1 MMYAPGDFSFM
12 VDDMWRKTLSHD
24 YSVISPDGWA
34 ALKRHDGNK
43 SFMWDEIRSKM
54 YGGHSGASQA
64 CSLRCMERI
73 AKIGW
78 DQYVK
83 ESIILQN

>member
-12 VDDMWRKTLSHD
+12 VDDMW
-24 YSVISPDGWA
+24 
-34 ALKRHDGNK
+34 
-43 SFMWDEIRSKM
+43 DEI
-54 YGGHSGASQA
+54 
-64 CSLRCMERI
+64 RCMERI